1 MIPDKALQYIK
12 QKNLKPAFS
21 YKDVW
26 NEEHITS
33 FTVAK
38 VMNVD
43 ILQDIKNAVEKAIK
57 NGETLSQ
64 FKKNLLPTLYKAG
77 WTGTDRTSASCICS
91 AVR

>member
-1 MIPDKALQYIK
+1 MIPDKALRYIK
-12 QKNLKPAFS
+12 QKELKPAFS

-43 ILQDIKNAVEKAIK
+43 ILKDIKNAVVK
-57 NGETLSQ
+57 S
-64 FKKNLLPTLYKAG
+64 
-77 WTGTDRTSASCICS
+77 D
-91 AVR
+91 

>member
-1 MIPDKALQYIK
+1 MIPDKALRYIK
-12 QKNLKPAFS
+12 QKELKPAFS

-43 ILQDIKNAVEKAIK
+43 ILKDIKNAVERAIK
-57 NGETLSQ
+57 NGETVEQ
-64 FKKNLLPTLYKAG
+64 FKKSTPYSLRKRMDG
-77 WTGTDRTSASCICS
+77 KDGDIR
-91 AVR
+91 